1 MDVELSSRAVDAR
14 LRAEGWT
21 LRNGAKHDIYKHSEK
36 HGRIVVPRQ
45 RTLSIGV
52 AREIAKIA
60 GWR

>member
-1 MDVELSSRAVDAR
+1 MRGLGPKVGPPATGLITMS
-14 LRAEGWT
+14 T
-21 LRNGAKHDIYKHSEK
+21 NNPEK
-36 HGRIVVPRQ
+36 RGRIVVTRH

>member
-1 MDVELSSRAVDAR
+1 MNVELSSRAVDAR
-14 LRAEGWT
+14 LRAEDWIP
-21 LRNGAKHDIYKHSEK
+21 RHGADHDVYKHSEK
-36 HGRIVVPRQ
+36 RGRVVVTRH

>member
-1 MDVELSSRAVDAR
+1 MEVECSFRAVDAR

-21 LRNGAKHDIYKHSEK
+21 PRHGANHDVYKHSQK
-36 HGRIVVPRQ
+36 RGRIVVSRH